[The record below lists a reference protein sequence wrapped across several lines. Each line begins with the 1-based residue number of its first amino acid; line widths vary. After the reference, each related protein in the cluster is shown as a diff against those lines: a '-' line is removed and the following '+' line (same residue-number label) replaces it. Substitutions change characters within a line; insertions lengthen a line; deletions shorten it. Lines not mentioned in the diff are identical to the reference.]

1 MRGDGIQTGKEKKR
15 KENKKEVWPLK
26 ELEHFN
32 HTEKALDVH
41 TGPSISSDE
50 NMQGPFLLLLFPQ

>member
-1 MRGDGIQTGKEKKR
+1 MESRRERKR
-15 KENKKEVWPLK
+15 KGKKKEVWPLK

-41 TGPSISSDE
+41 TGP
-50 NMQGPFLLLLFPQ
+50 GK

>member
-1 MRGDGIQTGKEKKR
+1 MESKGQRKR
-15 KENKKEVWPLK
+15 KENKEVWPLK

-41 TGPSISSDE
+41 TGPE
-50 NMQGPFLLLLFPQ
+50 K